1 MDRWKVT
8 FKRTGPGWS
17 PETIDI
23 YADGIGEAVRRAPI
37 AIELSEGRF
46 NFEVTKL
53 EKLNV

>member
-8 FKRTGPGWS
+8 FKRSQGWS